1 MLLWRDREA
10 GGGGGGRDDDGG
22 TGDGALLR
30 AAQDVVDWLM
40 TRREGPDALEILNCD
55 GFTPLTLAARWE
67 GRSKPPRST
76 STCRLRVS
84 GCTRLA
90 MNLW

>member
-1 MLLWRDREA
+1 
-10 GGGGGGRDDDGG
+10 
-22 TGDGALLR
+22 
-30 AAQDVVDWLM
+30 M